1 MLPCEFINPFV
12 SFHFLFNTVWHPAPA
27 CLVSSLN
34 SAWCLR
40 MLLWVLRPAWRLG
53 CRWSWSLMTNWTEP
67 LPRRPH
73 WSWGPWRTSNQ
84 RCSACRP
91 MTELHLRFLLR
102 AENPPLL
109 FTPHVHHL
117 AWSKQCNDAN
127 HNDHNADPNYA
138 MTLNLIVTWNCGQVV
153 VSRILIFLLW
163 PNSENGWE

>member
-1 MLPCEFINPFV
+1 MDNFWYFWYFIIHNWLYSRITWTIVHFIMPPCEFINPIV
-12 SFHFLFNTVWHPAPA
+12 SFHFLFSTVWHPAPA

-53 CRWSWSLMTNWTEP
+53 CRLSWSLMTIWTEA
-67 LPRRPH
+67 LLRRPH

-102 AENPPLL
+102 AENLQSTPAFYPPSSPFSLI
-109 FTPHVHHL
+109 
-117 AWSKQCNDAN
+117 K
-127 HNDHNADPNYA
+127 A
-138 MTLNLIVTWNCGQVV
+138 M
-153 VSRILIFLLW
+153 
-163 PNSENGWE
+163 